1 MNRTSITVM
10 FDHNYLL
17 RIYLNTT
24 GRTTVI
30 ISLERSSYTVS
41 EASGFV
47 EVCAV
52 LEGLGVEEGVVT
64 VDIRTENISAIGKP
78 TGP

>member
-1 MNRTSITVM
+1 M
-10 FDHNYLL
+10 
-17 RIYLNTT
+17 
-24 GRTTVI
+24 I

-64 VDIRTENISAIGKP
+64 VNIRTENISAIGKS
-78 TGP
+78 TQHWNIV

>member
-1 MNRTSITVM
+1 MKRTSITVM

-30 ISLERSSYTVS
+30 ISMERSNYGVN

-52 LEGLGVEEGVVT
+52 LNGLGFEEGIIT
-64 VDIRTENISAIGKP
+64 VDILTESI
-78 TGP
+78 